1 MNKNQNI
8 YYDDAVPLNLLDM
21 MFSMLKRWKV
31 LIVMLVLGAVLGGAF
46 GKSGEAGTPV
56 TVTEEMVRGYSIPNQ
71 VKANMEKAAIWRN
84 FYAQQ
89 QDYNQNSLF
98 MKMNANSA
106 YIGSLQYY
114 VEAGNE
120 TELAGIALEEI
131 LNEGEVISQL
141 VQVFGGSYE
150 EKYVLELISA
160 WTGDSDKDSDSTVST
175 DVNVTASLEEHTGV
189 LVNYK
194 IYGLDQDSCSRLMD
208 VIRNRVQQLSESYGQ
223 TYEGFICRKVADRI
237 SLKRDVAI
245 SNLQRD
251 GANLLCAYQNDLV
264 NIENM
269 FTPQQ
274 WDYYKLVY
282 LHEPFVERTVAD
294 EETKTGRLIGTG
306 MLIGLILWLLYCLVR
321 YLTDKHIK
329 YAQEVQSYFGLPL
342 VGRYRDEDKPVQG
355 VEKLEERVTARK
367 YGDCIGKEYLV
378 CALNLLERP
387 LFLSGDFQEASVEKL
402 LKDIAAH
409 VTGNGCGDLLR
420 RDSTALQKAKE
431 AGNIILFLK
440 KGSATHTG
448 LKKELELCH
457 LQGISVAGVVVVE

>member
-120 TELAGIALEEI
+120 TEMAGIALEEI
-131 LNEGEVISQL
+131 LNEG
-141 VQVFGGSYE
+141 E

-237 SLKRDVAI
+237 S
-245 SNLQRD
+245 
-251 GANLLCAYQNDLV
+251 ANLLCAYQNDLV

-355 VEKLEERVTARK
+355 VEKLQERVTARK